1 MENEFPYLKLVD
13 GTEAEVFCKYC
24 NKSFDIGAS
33 GSYSIKRHEESRNHI
48 TAAKTVVSNQ
58 SVKSF
63 LTTNTAVDLLRGKEL
78 TFAFHS
84 AKHQISGRASD
95 CTSKLI
101 AGFFD
106 QKFTCGRTK
115 TAKLVQQVSR

>member
-1 MENEFPYLKLVD
+1 MPKAKTKFSTAMENEFPYLKLVD

-33 GSYSIKRHEESRNHI
+33 GRYSIKRHEESRNHI

-63 LTTNTAVDLLRGKEL
+63 LTTNTAVEL
-78 TFAFHS
+78 TWQLSNYKVFP
-84 AKHQISGRASD
+84 Q
-95 CTSKLI
+95 
-101 AGFFD
+101 
-106 QKFTCGRTK
+106 
-115 TAKLVQQVSR
+115 